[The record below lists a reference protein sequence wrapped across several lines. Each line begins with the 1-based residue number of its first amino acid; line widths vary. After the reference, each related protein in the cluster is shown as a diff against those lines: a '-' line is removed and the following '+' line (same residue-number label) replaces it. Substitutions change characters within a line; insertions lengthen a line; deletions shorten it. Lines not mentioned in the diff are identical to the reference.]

1 MITQLTDSIIFFQR
15 TFPSANMTLIRG
27 AEPIL
32 IDTGF
37 GSDFP
42 ATESL
47 LTEAGI
53 PPQNVGL
60 VVNTHYHSDH
70 VGGNHRLQTQH
81 GKPIAAV
88 YSEAA
93 LIKNRDPLSCSAEW
107 LRQPIEPYSVD
118 RMLHGGDELSS
129 GTVALEVLHT
139 PGHTLGHLSF
149 YVSDQQILILGDVVH
164 ADDVSWIN
172 NFREGAGALERM
184 METLGNLLNIP
195 AKLAVSGHGPVHQQ
209 PHEAIRRALDRYERW
224 RKSPERVAWHA
235 MKRIYSYALMLQ
247 DGIPREDVPTYLS
260 ECPWFID
267 YARSYF
273 QSSAA
278 DFVQPFVDEMLRSG
292 AAAWVDGK
300 LKALTAYNRVPDD
313 WFPARTMPRN
323 W

>member
-1 MITQLTDSIIFFQR
+1 MITHLTDSIIFFQR
-15 TFPSANMTLIRG
+15 TFPSANMTVIRG
-27 AEPIL
+27 AESIL

-42 ATESL
+42 ETAAL
-47 LTEAGI
+47 LTQAGV
-53 PPQNVGL
+53 PPQDLGL

-70 VGGNHRLQTQH
+70 VGGNHGLQTEY

-88 YSEAA
+88 YTEAA
-93 LIKNRDPLSCSAEW
+93 LINNRDPLTCSAEW
-107 LRQPIEPYSVD
+107 LRQPIEPYTVD
-118 RMLHGGDELSS
+118 HVLRGGDQLSS
-129 GTVALEVLHT
+129 GAVTLDVLHT

-149 YVSDQQILILGDVVH
+149 YVPGEQILILGDAVH

-184 METLGNLLNIP
+184 METLEYLLTTP

-209 PHEAIRRALDRYERW
+209 PHEAMRRALHRYERW
-224 RKSPERVAWHA
+224 RKSPESVAWHA
-235 MKRIYSYALMLQ
+235 MKRIFSYALMLQ
-247 DGIPREDVPTYLS
+247 DGIPREDVPTYLC

-273 QSSAA
+273 QSSAE
-278 DFVQPFVDEMLRSG
+278 DFVQPFIDEMQRSG
-292 AAAWVDGK
+292 AAGWVDGK
-300 LKALTAYNRVPDD
+300 LKALTAYNHVSDN
-313 WFPARTMPRN
+313 WFPERTMPRN